1 MSELDRTIIA
11 VIDDWVSAYEGDDP
25 ERVIDL
31 YAEDAVVA
39 VQGRA
44 TVNGR
49 QDIAALLRNSF
60 SVYDRKVS
68 VRYDRAEVEGRWAY
82 VYGRSWITLAPR
94 DGSQATNLCGRFTV
108 LLRLCDDGRWRI
120 FIDIDQPS
128 QDVDPAKPHF
138 GDPAK

>member
-1 MSELDRTIIA
+1 MPQLDRTIIA

-60 SVYDRKVS
+60 SRCDRKVS

-82 VYGRSWITLAPR
+82 VYGHQNYGTLGFALE
-94 DGSQATNLCGRFTV
+94 ALGRFRNRCSA
-108 LLRLCDDGRWRI
+108 LRQGWCHDFVG
-120 FIDIDQPS
+120 
-128 QDVDPAKPHF
+128 VAC
-138 GDPAK
+138 GM